1 MPPQLRSASLTY
13 FDEVARQC
21 GLDGRA
27 LVVEVGLP
35 SRCLTEPDLMIPAHV
50 VARVLELAAERANEP
65 ALGLRM
71 AASRR
76 LSNLGPLGLLM
87 RDQPTLRHALEKLAA
102 HIHVH
107 NEAFALEMV
116 EAGDLTCIRGDVLL
130 NRNVPRQQALEAAMG
145 ISFRI
150 MQVFLGE
157 TWHPK
162 QVNFRHPAPAHVGWY
177 RQVFGSTVQFGS
189 AFNEIVCAAR
199 DLDVPN
205 PGADP
210 VMAAYSQKLL
220 DQDTSPRASMAD
232 RVRRLVA
239 VLLPRG
245 LCKANVV
252 AQHLGVARRTLDNR
266 LGFEGTTFKV
276 LVDGMRRDLLASY
289 LQEKTLALTDIAPLL
304 GFSELSAFSRW
315 HRAQFGGSVT
325 SFRPKKRFQRD
336 NPVSAVFI
344 QTV

>member
-1 MPPQLRSASLTY
+1 MTPQLRSASLKY

-35 SRCLTEPDLMIPAHV
+35 SRCLTEPDLMIPAHL

-87 RDQPTLRHALEKLAA
+87 RDQPTLRHALEKLAT

-116 EAGDLTCIRGDVLL
+116 EAGDLICIRGDVMLD
-130 NRNVPRQQALEAAMG
+130 RNEPRQQALDAAMG
-145 ISFRI
+145 ITFRI

-162 QVNFRHPAPAHVGWY
+162 QVCFRHPAPVNVGWY
-177 RQVFGSTVQFGS
+177 RQVFGSTVQFGRE
-189 AFNEIVCAAR
+189 FNEIVCAAC
-199 DLDVPN
+199 DLYVPN

-220 DQDTSPRASMAD
+220 GKDMSPHASMAD
-232 RVRRLVA
+232 RVRRLV
-239 VLLPRG
+239 VLLLPRG
-245 LCKANVV
+245 LCRADVV
-252 AQHLGVARRTLDNR
+252 AQHLGVSRRTLDNH
-266 LGFEGTTFKV
+266 LGFEGTTFKA
-276 LVDGMRRDLLASY
+276 LVDSMRKELLASY
-289 LQEKTLALTDIAPLL
+289 LLEKTRALTDIAPLL

-315 HRAQFGGSVT
+315 HRGQFGGSVT
-325 SFRPKKRFQRD
+325 SLRPKKLF
-336 NPVSAVFI
+336 
-344 QTV
+344 